1 MWLGKGLTEFLNA
14 AIMQSHDC
22 TIYLR
27 IRANKFWT
35 IERETGKTGTN
46 FMYLSQ
52 FDNVFNGSHVSVQ
65 KKLPE
70 NFDCAKKKYQ
80 TILIA
85 KKCF

>member
-27 IRANKFWT
+27 ISANKFWS

-65 KKLPE
+65 K
-70 NFDCAKKKYQ
+70 NCQ
-80 TILIA
+80 RILIA
-85 KKCF
+85 QKKITRPF